1 MQSANKSIS
10 MQTNDFS
17 RLCGLSVCA
26 FVRLCVIDVD
36 FQSSNEPIFKIE
48 NGNNEVAVMMIV
60 PGGVPPPSVPS
71 YSIPFS
77 RTSIFVVV
85 VVVVVFIQKKK
96 SRPFH
101 AAFSSCEFFFGRC
114 CCYCPESAFHWNRF
128 TYFFSRRFCFILS
141 L

>member
-1 MQSANKSIS
+1 

-85 VVVVVFIQKKK
+85 VVVVVFIQKKN
-96 SRPFH
+96 RALFTLPFLCV
-101 AAFSSCEFFFGRC
+101 S
-114 CCYCPESAFHWNRF
+114 
-128 TYFFSRRFCFILS
+128 FFSVVVVVIALNQHFIGIVLLIFFLVVS
-141 L
+141 ALF